1 MWMLAFVPD
10 AFLAYIV
17 NAILIAGA
25 IGTFFT
31 FFILHRVV
39 RWVPA
44 IAPYHLIL
52 QIVSIVMLVAGV
64 YLKGGYGV
72 EMEWREKLRIAE
84 ERAKAAEEQAKV
96 VNEKI
101 VTVYKD
107 RVKVVTETKFVIQ
120 EKIKEVEKIIDAQC
134 KVAPEAVDIHNA
146 AAKNRKPGESK

>member
-1 MWMLAFVPD
+1 MWMLSFVPD
-10 AFLAYIV
+10 SLLFYIV

-39 RWVPA
+39 RWFPA

-52 QIVSIVMLVAGV
+52 QIISIVMLVAGV

-107 RVKVVTETKFVIQ
+107 RVKVVTDTKIVIQ
-120 EKIKEVEKIIDAQC
+120 EKIKEVEKIIDKEC